1 MERVL
6 IVPWGN
12 PFQWDSITYEY
23 GGCRM
28 KSSSTLP
35 VLINALKPEKI
46 LIFTLDTLAN
56 IQVRGKPDIEPKDFK
71 RYSEVVE
78 DVQSRIKWFI
88 ENELSSDFPD
98 SAEMLKDGRIDIVV
112 APGVGLFKNIN
123 VEGDLL
129 DFYNYAL
136 YVLSTKLPSNNL
148 EVYLDLTHGIN
159 FMPTLLYRALNNLLG
174 ISAFINDCRL
184 VVLNSE
190 PYPQGFQ
197 RDEKESIIP
206 ITTLHIRTVEDIV
219 LRPKPIY
226 SRVEDNKLSAFI
238 SSLANGLPLVFTTF
252 YPELNELKTLI
263 DEELAEFLKNIEVNG
278 IHISRSRGF
287 SNDFKTLTKIYY
299 FIRCL
304 NLSHEMFGGLPKEE
318 VSIDTLECLVE
329 LIFKKIRRLE
339 IITKRD
345 VRQIR
350 DTIKKAIKKEG
361 KIRDKLRAGEK
372 LLYLDVYN
380 FAKDRSIP
388 KKDKIDPRD
397 FVAHSGLISDLIYVR
412 LREDDELLSYVDYDK
427 VIELSIKSMW
437 SDWV

>member
-1 MERVL
+1 MMKVL
-6 IVPWGN
+6 IAPWGN
-12 PFQWDSITYEY
+12 PFQWESITYEY
-23 GGCRM
+23 DGCRM
-28 KSSSTLP
+28 KISSTLP
-35 VLINALKPEKI
+35 VLVNALKPEKI

-78 DVQSRIKWFI
+78 DVQSRIRWFI

-98 SAEMLKDGRIDIVV
+98 LIEMLKDGRIEIVV
-112 APGVGLFKNIN
+112 APGVGLFKNVN
-123 VEGDLL
+123 VEGDIL

-174 ISAFINDCRL
+174 LSAFVNDCRL

-197 RDEKESIIP
+197 RDEKESIISN
-206 ITTLHIRTVEDIV
+206 TTFRIRTVEDRV
-219 LRPKPIY
+219 VRPKPIY
-226 SRVEDNKLSAFI
+226 SRVSDDNLSAFV

-252 YPELNELKTLI
+252 YPELDKLKALI
-263 DEELAEFLKNIEVNG
+263 DEELAELLKNIKVSG
-278 IHISRSRGF
+278 RHIRRSRGF
-287 SNDFKTLTKIYY
+287 SNDFKTLSKIYY
-299 FIRCL
+299 FVRCL
-304 NLSHEMFGGLPKEE
+304 NSSHEIFEELPKEE
-318 VSIDTLECLVE
+318 VSIDTLEGLIELV
-329 LIFKKIRRLE
+329 FKKIKRLE

-361 KIRDKLRAGEK
+361 KIGDMLRMGKK

-380 FAKDRSIP
+380 FARDKNILKR
-388 KKDKIDPRD
+388 DKIDPRD
-397 FVAHSGLISDLIYVR
+397 FIAHSGLISDIIYVR
-412 LREDDELLSYVDYDK
+412 LRGEDKLLSYENGEE
-427 VIELSIKSMW
+427 VIGLSIKSVW
-437 SDWV
+437 GD

>member
-12 PFQWDSITYEY
+12 PFQWEPITYEY
-23 GGCRM
+23 DGCKM

-35 VLINALKPEKI
+35 VLVNALKPEKI

-56 IQVRGKPDIEPKDFK
+56 IQVRGKPEIEPKDFK

-88 ENELSSDFPD
+88 GNELSSDFLD
-98 SAEMLKDGRIDIVV
+98 LIKMLKDGRVEIVV

-123 VEGDLL
+123 VEGDIL
-129 DFYNYAL
+129 DFYNYVL
-136 YVLSTKLPSNNL
+136 HVLSTKLPSNNL
-148 EVYLDLTHGIN
+148 EIYLDLTHGIN

-174 ISAFINDCRL
+174 LSAFVNECRL

-197 RDEKESIIP
+197 RDEKESIVST
-206 ITTLHIRTVEDIV
+206 TTLRIRTVENRV

-226 SRVEDNKLSAFI
+226 SRVSDDKLSAFI

-252 YPELNELKTLI
+252 YPEIDKLKTLM
-263 DEELAEFLKNIEVNG
+263 DEELSEFLKNIDVG
-278 IHISRSRGF
+278 GRHIRRLRGF

-299 FIRCL
+299 LIRCL
-304 NLSHEMFGGLPKEE
+304 NSSHEMFGELPKEE
-318 VSIDTLECLVE
+318 VSIDTLEGLTELV
-329 LIFKKIRRLE
+329 FKKIRRLE

-350 DTIKKAIKKEG
+350 DIIKKAIKKEG
-361 KIRDKLRAGEK
+361 KMSEKLRIGEK
-372 LLYLDVYN
+372 LLYLNVYN
-380 FAKDRSIP
+380 FTKDKNIL

-412 LREDDELLSYVDYDK
+412 LCGEDKLLSYEDREK
-427 VIELSIKSMW
+427 VIELSIESMW
-437 SDWV
+437 G